1 MTFSPEGSWFAAGG
15 AGRTLLWRLDQESAP
30 RESRLNGL
38 PTALAFS
45 LGGSFLAIGKEK
57 EAWLWNLSDNSE
69 RKVSADAGQTVTSFA
84 FDSTNSQLAIGWNK
98 GRVGIFPL
106 EGEGILDAPPSLEA
120 AITALAFSPDGRWL
134 AMADANGKAFLW
146 SPKMNGMSLGS
157 QDKKI
162 RILAFSRDGH
172 QIASGG
178 QDGTLQ
184 LWSFDGE
191 RSPGPPVVWKGHDSQ
206 ILALSFTADGKELI
220 STGSNDTVRHW
231 PLQTEDLI
239 RLACQKAGRNL
250 TKEEWESNVPPGEAF
265 KKGTPC
271 GSLLP

>member
-1 MTFSPEGSWFAAGG
+1 
-15 AGRTLLWRLDQESAP
+15 
-30 RESRLNGL
+30 
-38 PTALAFS
+38 
-45 LGGSFLAIGKEK
+45 
-57 EAWLWNLSDNSE
+57 
-69 RKVSADAGQTVTSFA
+69 
-84 FDSTNSQLAIGWNK
+84 
-98 GRVGIFPL
+98 
-106 EGEGILDAPPSLEA
+106 
-120 AITALAFSPDGRWL
+120 
-134 AMADANGKAFLW
+134 
-146 SPKMNGMSLGS
+146 MNGMSLGS